1 MQETTTTDGRSPH
14 VSAADAI
21 AEAHALCASVRYTIE
36 AAPTCGTE
44 LGEREYEG
52 LAYVMA
58 RVCDLLDTARGL
70 TQAPPR
76 VTRG

>member
-1 MQETTTTDGRSPH
+1 MLEVETADGRSPRTA
-14 VSAADAI
+14 AADAI

-58 RVCDLLDTARGL
+58 RVCALLEAARALTAN
-70 TQAPPR
+70 PR
-76 VTRG
+76 AD

>member
-1 MQETTTTDGRSPH
+1 MQATMEPDGRSPH
-14 VSAADAI
+14 ARAADTL
-21 AEAHALCASVRYTIE
+21 AEAHALCASVRYAIE
-36 AAPTCGTE
+36 AAATCGTE
-44 LGEREYEG
+44 PGASKYEG

-58 RVCDLLDTARGL
+58 RVCDLLDTARCL

>member
-1 MQETTTTDGRSPH
+1 MLEVETADGRSPRTA
-14 VSAADAI
+14 AADAI

-44 LGEREYEG
+44 LGEHEYEG

-58 RVCDLLDTARGL
+58 RVCDLLEAARALTAN
-70 TQAPPR
+70 PR
-76 VTRG
+76 AD

>member
-1 MQETTTTDGRSPH
+1 MKATMEPDGRSPRTA
-14 VSAADAI
+14 AADAI
-21 AEAHALCASVRYTIE
+21 SEAYALCASVRYAIE

-44 LGEREYEG
+44 LGEHEYEG

-58 RVCDLLDTARGL
+58 RVCDLLDTAKGL